1 MTIGVSGSGWLV
13 AISLLFGFLSVRN
26 ALSSVCYPT
35 LQMEETDDDVEISED
50 GKALVRVSPKK
61 VGSVYTVPGSVEVV
75 EWNAFKGCTK
85 LSVLQLHRNVKAVID
100 NFRDCDLLSEFV
112 VSDDSPYLTS
122 RDGLLYNKS
131 MTKLFHTPRM
141 YLLAEVT
148 LPDSVSNIFR
158 ECFVRT
164 RGLHVISLPGSV
176 AGIGP
181 FCFSGKS
188 DLRLF
193 NVSKE
198 NQRYQ
203 SPDGILVDVV
213 DGVLIRCPPSY
224 ESPEVKVPDGVR
236 TIGAQAFSYC
246 GNLSSIHT
254 GESTKEICAWAFSHC
269 RNLKKVYISASV
281 ERIACDC
288 FYDCGELEISVSESN
303 QCYMAINGSLYTRSG
318 VLVKHSPVINNGLVK
333 IPEFV
338 KDIGEYAFHG
348 IKGIDCVVVP
358 KDVVYLSRFAFDQ
371 GCMPRSMVFK
381 GDFPDGGWY
390 GGWCE
395 PGVVDGCIIYANLSL
410 KRWSAL
416 KRLEDRSLKLT
427 LRRLEDCAQIK
438 VLSVP
443 NESRGCD
450 GIDRGGSDCHSKFNV
465 RTGAK

>member
-1 MTIGVSGSGWLV
+1 MNIYYVRVVSIWL
-13 AISLLFGFLSVRN
+13 LGGFLCVLN
-26 ALSSVCYPT
+26 ATASNCRQVASSDGA
-35 LQMEETDDDVEISED
+35 EENIEVSED
-50 GKALVRVSPKK
+50 GKTLVRVPPKR
-61 VGSVYTVPGSVEVV
+61 VGSVYAVPESVEIIG
-75 EWNAFKGCTK
+75 WDAFVGCTN
-85 LSVLQLHRNVKAVID
+85 LSVLQLRSNVHSVID
-100 NFRDCDLLSEFV
+100 RFRHCDVLSRFA
-112 VSDDSPYLTS
+112 VSEDNPFLTS
-122 RDGLLYNKS
+122 RDGLLYDKP
-131 MTKLFHTPRM
+131 MTSLLHTPRL
-141 YLLAEVT
+141 YSLTEVT
-148 LPDSVSNIFR
+148 LPDSVSNIVS
-158 ECFVRT
+158 ESFVRT

-181 FCFSGKS
+181 FCFRGKS

-203 SPDGILVDVV
+203 SPDGILVDIV

-269 RNLKKVYISASV
+269 RNLRKVYISASV

-303 QCYMAINGSLYTRSG
+303 QCYRVINGSLYTRSG
-318 VLVKHSPVINNGLVK
+318 VLVKHSPVINNGLAK

-338 KDIGEYAFHG
+338 KEIRAYAFHG

-358 KDVVYLSRFAFDQ
+358 KDVAYLSRFAFDQ

-381 GDFPDGGWY
+381 GDCPDGGWPES
-390 GGWCE
+390 GI
-395 PGVVDGCIIYANLSL
+395 VDGCIIYADLRL
-410 KRWSAL
+410 KRWSAI
-416 KRLEDRSLKLT
+416 KRLEEQSPKLKL
-427 LRRLEDCAQIK
+427 RDLEDF
-438 VLSVP
+438 VP
-443 NESRGCD
+443 VKGLD
-450 GIDRGGSDCHSKFNV
+450 
-465 RTGAK
+465 